1 MTRTW
6 RRNLWA
12 TWWAELL
19 AIMAFSATSPVW
31 AFYLQELGVAG
42 DNVAWWNGVIVAA
55 PALTMT
61 VLGPIW
67 GALSDRYGRKM
78 MVMRAMFGGAV
89 IVGLMG
95 FVRTPE
101 QLTVLRLLQGAF
113 TGTIAAATTLVAS
126 GTPREHLG
134 ETLGKLQL
142 AIFLGQSLGPITGGI
157 LADYLGYR
165 ATFWLTAGYLFL
177 AGALILTLVHEQFTP
192 TAEAMQTPVLTRLRQ
207 DIVVIFTGSLLG
219 LVLGLRFISRLGLG
233 IATPV
238 VPLVVQEILPSGVL
252 LASATGLLT
261 TVSGIFSAAAAPI
274 LGRWGDRHGGRSL
287 LLISSLLMAGAL
299 ALQAIAPA
307 YWVMIV
313 AQALLGLAV
322 GGTLAIISA
331 YIGRLAPEGR
341 AGTAYGLDA
350 MAVSLSNSI
359 GPAIGGWLGG
369 NYNLRLPLYVSS
381 IITALGS
388 LAVLWLPRSKSPSQS
403 PEAPGIRS

>member
-19 AIMAFSATSPVW
+19 AIMAFSATAPVW
-31 AFYLQELGVAG
+31 AFYLQELGVTG
-42 DNVAWWNGVIVAA
+42 DNVARWNGIIAAA

-89 IVGLMG
+89 TVGLMG
-95 FVRTPE
+95 FVRAPE

-113 TGTIAAATTLVAS
+113 TGTVAAATTLVAS

-142 AIFLGQSLGPITGGI
+142 AIFLGQSLGPVTGGI

-165 ATFWLTAGYLFL
+165 ATFWLSAGYLFM
-177 AGALILTLVHEQFTP
+177 AGVLILTLVREKFTP
-192 TAEAMQTPVLTRLRQ
+192 AVEAVQTPVLTRLWR
-207 DIVVIFTGSLLG
+207 DTVVIFTGSLLG
-219 LVLGLRFISRLGLG
+219 LVLSLRFISRLGLG

-261 TVSGIFSAAAAPI
+261 TVSGIFSAVAAPI
-274 LGRWGDRHGGRSL
+274 LGRWGDRHGGRAL
-287 LLISSLLMAGAL
+287 LLGSSLLMAGAL
-299 ALQAIAPA
+299 VLQGIASA
-307 YWVMIV
+307 YWLMVV

-331 YIGRLAPEGR
+331 YIGRMAPEGR
-341 AGTAYGLDA
+341 AGTAYGLDS
-350 MAVSLSNSI
+350 MAVSLSNTI

-369 NYNLRLPLYVSS
+369 DYNLRLPFHVGGVVM
-381 IITALGS
+381 ALGS
-388 LAVLWLPRSKSPSQS
+388 LAVLWLPRSESPVQASK
-403 PEAPGIRS
+403 